1 MGSKNTLRPYQN
13 EIITRL
19 NSQWED
25 GTRRVMIQ
33 MPTGTGKTEVFAAIV
48 KKYLQSN
55 DDQVLILVHR
65 KELVEQIMERMK
77 KFDIS
82 STRIQAGFKSDAT
95 KRVFVGMVQSM
106 KKRMGVL
113 ENVGLIIIDEAH
125 HSVAKSYVQILRAFP
140 KALQL
145 GVTATPIRLNGEG
158 FRHLFDELLCS
169 YGVKEFMSRG
179 FLSNYRHIATSYID
193 LKKLAV
199 GKTREFTEESLMDV
213 MGEETVM
220 ANVVQGYFD
229 HANGKKAIVFAVTII
244 HCHMIAERF
253 KLRGVRAEVISSLT
267 EKEERSKLL
276 ELFIQGEIKVLV
288 NVNIFSEGF
297 DCPDIEAVILARP
310 TKSIAM
316 YYQQVGRVLRPHKDK
331 EHGIVLDNAMLW
343 KEHGLVTQDISWT
356 LDAAEVI
363 KDTKAEISE
372 GMKLP
377 PGMSL
382 PEIIEDDSLGMEMI
396 EETTN
401 DELVGI
407 DLVVAMA
414 AVFKGQLSLFDTLGD
429 DLLDIVFQSIRMD
442 KEITQLQI
450 GETSIPLQE
459 PFFTVDAY
467 LGLLGFENPSEIL
480 DWKQGQR
487 LYSKI
492 ASSNYGAFEEVMSW
506 LQLHDACNHFTYEAI
521 CLQLSDAIEIAVR
534 KGILGEF
541 KDKSELKDQL
551 LNYQEN
557 TIDRVIEKLSMS
569 EILSGVVES

>member
-1 MGSKNTLRPYQN
+1 MNSKSTLRPYQN

-19 NSQWED
+19 NSQWQD
-25 GTRRVMIQ
+25 RTHRVMIQ

-48 KKYLQSN
+48 ERYLRDHN
-55 DDQVLILVHR
+55 DQVLILVHR
-65 KELVEQIMERMK
+65 KELVEQIIERMK
-77 KFDIS
+77 KFEIA
-82 STRIQAGFKSDAT
+82 STRIQAGYRSDTT

-106 KKRMGVL
+106 KKRMGAL
-113 ENVGLIIIDEAH
+113 KNVGLIIIDEAH

-179 FLSNYRHIATSYID
+179 FLSNYRHIATSVID

-229 HANGKKAIVFAVTII
+229 HANGKKAIVFAVTIV

-253 KLRGVRAEVISSLT
+253 KIRGVRAEVISSLT
-267 EKEERSKLL
+267 KKDERSRLL
-276 ELFIQGEIKVLV
+276 DLFIQGEIKVLV

-316 YYQQVGRVLRPHKDK
+316 YYQQVGRVLRPHKNK

-343 KEHGLVTQDISWT
+343 KEHGLVTQDITWT
-356 LDAAEVI
+356 LDAAEVV

-377 PGMSL
+377 PGISL
-382 PEIIEDDSLGMEMI
+382 PEIIEDDSLEMEMI

-414 AVFKGQLSLFDTLGD
+414 AVFKGQLSLFDTLSD
-429 DLLDIVFQSIRMD
+429 DLLEVVFQPILTAQ
-442 KEITQLQI
+442 EIKSLYV

-459 PFFTVDAY
+459 PLFTVVAY
-467 LGLLGFENPSEIL
+467 LELLGIANHSDIL

-487 LYSKI
+487 LYSKV

-506 LQLHDACNHFTYEAI
+506 LQLYDACNHFSYETI
-521 CLQLSDAIEIAVR
+521 CVQLADAIEIAIR
-534 KGILGEF
+534 KGILSDF
-541 KDKSELKDQL
+541 SDMDELKNQL

-557 TIDRVIEKLSMS
+557 TIDRVIEKLSIS
-569 EILSGVVES
+569 ELVNG

>member
-1 MGSKNTLRPYQN
+1 MNPKSTLRPYQN

-48 KKYLQSN
+48 KRYLQN
-55 DDQVLILVHR
+55 HDYQVLILVHR

-77 KFDIS
+77 KFDIA
-82 STRIQAGFKSDAT
+82 STRIQAGFSTDVT

-179 FLSNYRHIATSYID
+179 FLSNYRHIATSFID

-199 GKTREFTEESLMDV
+199 GKTRDFTEESLMDV
-213 MGEETVM
+213 MGQETIM

-229 HANGKKAIVFAVTII
+229 HANGKKAIVFAVTIV

-253 KLRGVRAEVISSLT
+253 KMRGVRAEVISSLT

-276 ELFIQGEIKVLV
+276 ESFIQGEIKVLV

-331 EHGIVLDNAMLW
+331 VHGIVLDNAMLW
-343 KEHGLVTQDISWT
+343 KEHGLVTQDITWT
-356 LDAAEVI
+356 LDAAEII
-363 KDTKAEISE
+363 KDTQAEISE

-377 PGMSL
+377 PGISL

-407 DLVVAMA
+407 DLVVALA
-414 AVFKGQLSLFDTLGD
+414 AVFKGQLSLFDTLSD
-429 DLLDIVFQSIRMD
+429 DLLEFVFQPITVAQ
-442 KEITQLQI
+442 EIKNLQI

-459 PFFTVDAY
+459 PFFTVAAY
-467 LGLLGFENPSEIL
+467 LDLLGLESPSEIL
-480 DWKQGQR
+480 EWKQGQR
-487 LYSKI
+487 LYSKV
-492 ASSNYGAFEEVMSW
+492 ASAKYGAFEEVMSW
-506 LQLHDACNHFTYEAI
+506 LQLLDACNHFSYETI
-521 CLQLSDAIEIAVR
+521 CVQLADAMEIAVR
-534 KGILGEF
+534 KGILS
-541 KDKSELKDQL
+541 DVNDIIELKNQL

-557 TIDRVIEKLSMS
+557 TINRVIEKLSIS
-569 EILSGVVES
+569 ELVNC

>member
-1 MGSKNTLRPYQN
+1 
-13 EIITRL
+13 
-19 NSQWED
+19 
-25 GTRRVMIQ
+25 
-33 MPTGTGKTEVFAAIV
+33 
-48 KKYLQSN
+48 
-55 DDQVLILVHR
+55 
-65 KELVEQIMERMK
+65 
-77 KFDIS
+77 
-82 STRIQAGFKSDAT
+82 
-95 KRVFVGMVQSM
+95 QSM

-179 FLSNYRHIATSYID
+179 FLSNYRHIATSFID

-199 GKTREFTEESLMDV
+199 GKTRDFTEESLMDV
-213 MGEETVM
+213 MGQETVM

-229 HANGKKAIVFAVTII
+229 HANGKKAIVFAVTIV
-244 HCHMIAERF
+244 HCHMLAERF
-253 KLRGVRAEVISSLT
+253 KMRGVRAEVISSLT

-276 ELFIQGEIKVLV
+276 ESFIQGEIKVLV

-331 EHGIVLDNAMLW
+331 VHGIVLDNAMLW
-343 KEHGLVTQDISWT
+343 KEHGLVTQDITWT
-356 LDAAEVI
+356 LDAAEII
-363 KDTKAEISE
+363 KDTQAEISE

-377 PGMSL
+377 SGISL

-401 DELVGI
+401 DQLVGI
-407 DLVVAMA
+407 DLVVALA
-414 AVFKGQLSLFDTLGD
+414 AVFKGQLSLFDTLSD
-429 DLLDIVFQSIRMD
+429 DLLGFVFQPITVAQ
-442 KEITQLQI
+442 EIKHLQI
-450 GETSIPLQE
+450 GETSIPLHE
-459 PFFTVDAY
+459 PFFTVAAY
-467 LGLLGFENPSEIL
+467 LDLLGLESPSEIL
-480 DWKQGQR
+480 EWKQGQR
-487 LYSKI
+487 LYSKV
-492 ASSNYGAFEEVMSW
+492 ASANYDAFEEVMSW
-506 LQLHDACNHFTYEAI
+506 LQLHDACNHFAYETI
-521 CLQLSDAIEIAVR
+521 CVQLADAMEIAVR
-534 KGILGEF
+534 KGILS
-541 KDKSELKDQL
+541 DVNDIIELKNQL

-557 TIDRVIEKLSMS
+557 TINRVIEKLSIS
-569 EILSGVVES
+569 ELVNC

>member
-1 MGSKNTLRPYQN
+1 MNSKSTLRPYQN

-48 KKYLQSN
+48 KRYLQN
-55 DDQVLILVHR
+55 HDDQVLILVHR

-77 KFDIS
+77 KFDIA
-82 STRIQAGFKSDAT
+82 STRIQAGFRSDVT

-179 FLSNYRHIATSYID
+179 FLSNYRHIATSFID

-199 GKTREFTEESLMDV
+199 GKTRDFTEESLMDV
-213 MGEETVM
+213 MGQETVM

-229 HANGKKAIVFAVTII
+229 HANGKKAIVFAVTIV
-244 HCHMIAERF
+244 HCHMLAERF
-253 KLRGVRAEVISSLT
+253 KMRGVRAEVISSLT

-276 ELFIQGEIKVLV
+276 ESFIQGEIKVLV

-331 EHGIVLDNAMLW
+331 VHGIVLDNAMLW
-343 KEHGLVTQDISWT
+343 KEHGLVTQDITWT
-356 LDAAEVI
+356 LDAAEI
-363 KDTKAEISE
+363 LKDTQAEISE

-377 PGMSL
+377 PGISL

-401 DELVGI
+401 DQLVGI
-407 DLVVAMA
+407 DLVVALA
-414 AVFKGQLSLFDTLGD
+414 AVFKGQLSLFDTLSD
-429 DLLDIVFQSIRMD
+429 DLLEFVFQPITVAQ
-442 KEITQLQI
+442 EIKHLQI
-450 GETSIPLQE
+450 GETSIPLHE
-459 PFFTVDAY
+459 PFFTVAAY
-467 LGLLGFENPSEIL
+467 LDLLGLESPSEIL
-480 DWKQGQR
+480 EWKQGQR
-487 LYSKI
+487 LYSKV
-492 ASSNYGAFEEVMSW
+492 ASANYDAFEEVMSW
-506 LQLHDACNHFTYEAI
+506 LQLHDACNHFAYETI
-521 CLQLSDAIEIAVR
+521 CVQLADAMEIAVR
-534 KGILGEF
+534 KGILS
-541 KDKSELKDQL
+541 DVNDIIELKNQL

-557 TIDRVIEKLSMS
+557 TINRVIEKLSIS
-569 EILSGVVES
+569 ELVNC